1 LQNQTGL
8 TLTIDPNS
16 GQMTYATTTNAKG
29 KTVPLVATDAN
40 GNAVGSK
47 TARKMLV
54 KAIGNE
60 NTVQVYATTRMG
72 SVGGGLEINLNS
84 TQINQNI
91 SGTSSNL
98 DSRTLGFGMT
108 FLHELGHTDIG
119 GKRVDPSTTTLPNGT
134 KTVPFGELGTN
145 VPVMNRIRSE
155 LGSSYGQRTSYGAL
169 PIGGNTYIPFSAQS
183 KTDLE
188 RGIVPAN
195 SYVQY

>member
-169 PIGGNTYIPFSAQS
+169 PIGGNTHIPFSAQS